1 MSVLEVSLSFDNAV
15 VNAMKLEHMSKVW
28 ERRFLTWGI
37 LIAVFGMRLF
47 FPILVVSI
55 FTHLNMF
62 DVAKIALTDSAQYS
76 HYLHQTH
83 APIVTFGGIF
93 LMMLFLSYF
102 FNKEKD
108 VHWLKFL
115 EKPLAKLGNIK
126 GLCIT
131 LAAISLFLTQYF
143 QPQSAQKSVI
153 IAGIAGVLTFVLIDG
168 ISKFLEEKDKAMLAQ
183 GFKSGG
189 LISFLYLELIDASFS
204 LDGVLGAFAISKDVI
219 IIMIGLGIGAMFV
232 RSLTVM
238 MVEKKVL
245 KQFLYLEHGAHWAI
259 GALSIIMFVSTRHEI
274 PEVITGTIGL
284 IFIVAAFIASI
295 KHNKLTNN

>member
-183 GFKSGG
+183 GIKSGG

>member
-1 MSVLEVSLSFDNAV
+1 
-15 VNAMKLEHMSKVW
+15 MKLEHMSKVW

-183 GFKSGG
+183 GIKSGG